1 MDLSGEHLTALVV
14 ILAASGAVCVLG
26 RRASWSWNRCIR
38 VALGGL
44 LIASEAAWLL
54 WAAAHRE
61 LTPAAGLPL
70 QLSDA
75 ATLLAAAALLT
86 RWRPLV
92 ELTYFW
98 AGAGMLQALITPDVS
113 EPFPSFIFFQ
123 YYAAHGLVVVAAAF
137 LVLGLGLAP
146 GVGAVRRA
154 ALLTLGYTAVVG
166 LVDLLTGG
174 DYMFLRQRPPTPS
187 LLDLLGPWP
196 WYLAS
201 ATALGIALFALLNL
215 PFSIRRLMVDEGRAE
230 HQQAL

>member
-1 MDLSGEHLTALVV
+1 MDLSGEHLIAILVT
-14 ILAASGAVCVLG
+14 LAASGAVYVLG
-26 RRASWSWNRCIR
+26 RRASWSWNRLIC

-44 LIASEAAWLL
+44 LIASEAAWLV

-61 LTPAAGLPL
+61 LTPVAGLPL

-98 AGAGMLQALITPDVS
+98 AGAGILQALITPDVS

-123 YYAAHGLVVVAAAF
+123 YYAAHGLVVVAAVF

-201 ATALGIALFALLNL
+201 ATALGITLFALLNL
-215 PFSIRRLMVDEGRAE
+215 PFLLFAQYRGEQLCT
-230 HQQAL
+230 